1 MKNDSYIVIEGSHQ
15 NPNNMDTIDKKTQ
28 IIHGPFDKKEL
39 DYCLN
44 ILDELIEFI
53 DIVGPFGTL
62 LLTGHDMTKH
72 QKLWINTF
80 ERMSKNIKHTLSD
93 YISNKLSRSA
103 AE

>member
-1 MKNDSYIVIEGSHQ
+1 MLLTVVDYGVGNLRSIAKSIEKAKSLVIIGNEKRVL
-15 NPNNMDTIDKKTQ
+15 DK
-28 IIHGPFDKKEL
+28 
-39 DYCLN
+39 
-44 ILDELIEFI
+44 LIEFI

-80 ERMSKNIKHTLSD
+80 EKMSENIKPIISD
-93 YISNKLSRSA
+93 YISTKLAKA